1 MHVHGGDGAIL
12 RPKQRIL
19 KRVSTSSTHV
29 RKMKK
34 CKGLVILDLVLCS
47 GTSDFPDLRS
57 SCLLLL
63 GEKSGCKMS
72 TGTWPET
79 PLRRL
84 REFCRTRA
92 DQPTRGNRS
101 PAGMTGN
108 NRPTIPSH
116 QQTAMMQEKDVN
128 PRKIWIDLDNTPH
141 IPFFFPVIRELEAR
155 GYTIVLTA
163 RDCYQVC
170 GLAKLFHLDCS
181 VIGRH
186 YGKNRYMKIAGALMR
201 SCQLLQFARN
211 HRPDIALSHGSRAQ
225 IIAASILGISTFVAI
240 DYEHGQQLPF
250 FSADLYMVPEV
261 LVEQNPWP
269 RDVVRSYPGI
279 KEDVYV
285 PTFEPDLSI
294 LAKLRIDPAAILMTV
309 RPPATEAH
317 YHNPDGEML
326 FAEVLNCF
334 GAKDDI
340 VMVILP
346 RSNAQAEDIRQKWP
360 DLLAA
365 GKVIIP
371 EQVVDGLNLMWHS
384 DLVVSGGGT
393 MNREA
398 AALGVPVYSIF
409 KGSIGAVDR
418 YLEEKGRLI
427 LLDTPRDVREKIRL
441 VKRQRDG
448 QGISKNPVVLQ
459 AFVDEVVRVA
469 ESCKGK

>member
-1 MHVHGGDGAIL
+1 M
-12 RPKQRIL
+12 
-19 KRVSTSSTHV
+19 
-29 RKMKK
+29 MKEN
-34 CKGLVILDLVLCS
+34 GL
-47 GTSDFPDLRS
+47 
-57 SCLLLL
+57 
-63 GEKSGCKMS
+63 
-72 TGTWPET
+72 
-79 PLRRL
+79 
-84 REFCRTRA
+84 
-92 DQPTRGNRS
+92 N
-101 PAGMTGN
+101 
-108 NRPTIPSH
+108 H
-116 QQTAMMQEKDVN
+116 Q
-128 PRKIWIDLDNTPH
+128 KIWIDLDNTPH

-155 GYTIVLTA
+155 GYSIVLTA

-186 YGKNRYMKIAGALMR
+186 YGKNRWMKIAGALMR
-201 SCQLLQFARN
+201 SCQLMNFARK

-225 IIAASILGISTFVAI
+225 IIAASLLGISTFVAI

-250 FSADLYMVPEV
+250 FCADLYMVPEV
-261 LVEQNPWP
+261 LARHNPWP
-269 RDVVRSYPGI
+269 SDAVRSYPGI

-285 PTFEPDLSI
+285 PSFIPDNSI
-294 LAKLRIDPAAILMTV
+294 LAALRIDPAAILMTV

-317 YHNPDGEML
+317 YHNPDGEKL
-326 FAEVLNCF
+326 FAEVLDCY
-334 GAKDDI
+334 GAREDI

-346 RSNAQAEDIRQKWP
+346 RNNGQAEHIQQKWP

-365 GKVIIP
+365 GRLIIP

-427 LLDTPRDVREKIRL
+427 LLDTPQDVREKIRP
-441 VKRQRDG
+441 VKRQRKG
-448 QGISKNPVVLQ
+448 QQITRNQIVLR
-459 AFVDEVVRVA
+459 AFVNEIIRAA
-469 ESCKGK
+469 ETRNGRAKEPKPRSASA